1 MSERLDVRVLNRR
14 EELEALREPW
24 DALWQRCPAATTFQ
38 RPEWLLPWCREL
50 GPEEVLALVLRS
62 PSAQGLV
69 GLAPLAIH
77 RIGAERVVA
86 LLGAGIT
93 DYNDV
98 LAAPGYERAVAE
110 AVLAFLGERAGAW
123 DVADLHDLRGSSP
136 LLAADAPPG
145 WSDEVE
151 KHEAC
156 PRVVIPEG
164 AGPDDLFSP
173 GMRARIARA
182 RKRLARAGALRVEV
196 AGADS
201 LGELLD
207 ALFANHRARWISRG
221 EGGVLDEALRP
232 FHRAAA
238 AGLCARGALRLFGL
252 RLDGRIIAS
261 LYGLAERDGLASYI
275 TGFDPEFAWYS
286 PGLVMLASAIEHTAR
301 EGARTVDFLRG
312 REPYKYAWGA
322 VDRWTYRRRLRH
334 RGARGAAAVEG
345 AARPDGRGEVEGAAR
360 ASGRGEVEG
369 AMRAVMSGEV
379 SPEVGLVRLLGAA
392 GDLAAAERALEAA
405 QAGAGE
411 PAARLEALRRC
422 VAERRAACATVA
434 EMLGAHRD
442 GGGAGEV
449 APTRTAALFDALC
462 ARSEEASV
470 AAYSLGDPA
479 LLDRATR
486 EVVELLERWG
496 LLDQDRA
503 ILQIGCGIG
512 RFEAAL
518 APRVREAW
526 GLDVAPR
533 MIEAARRRCA
543 GLSNVVLAVSSGVDL
558 RDVPSARFDL
568 VYAVDSFPYLVGAGA
583 AVVDR
588 HVADARRVLVP
599 GGELVLLGYSYR
611 GDPARDAADVA
622 RLAARHGFDVLVSGE
637 RPFSLWDGLAYRLRR
652 IAHR

>member
-1 MSERLDVRVLNRR
+1 MSERLDVEVLDRR
-14 EELEALREPW
+14 EALEALREPW
-24 DALWQRCPAATTFQ
+24 SALWERCPAATAFQ
-38 RPEWLLPWCREL
+38 RPEWLIPWCREL
-50 GPEEVLALVLRS
+50 GPEEVLALVFRS
-62 PSAQGLV
+62 EQGLV
-69 GLAPLAIH
+69 GMAPLAIH
-77 RIGAERVVA
+77 RTGEERVVA

-110 AVLAFLGERAGAW
+110 AVFACLDERADAW

-136 LLAADAPPG
+136 LFAAEAPSG

-151 KHEAC
+151 KLEAC
-156 PRVVIPEG
+156 PRVTIPEG

-173 GMRARIARA
+173 GMRARVSRA
-182 RKRLARAGALRVEV
+182 RKRLARAGALRVDV
-196 AGADS
+196 ADAASVD
-201 LGELLD
+201 ELLD

-232 FHRAAA
+232 FHRAVAR
-238 AGLCARGALRLFGL
+238 GLCARGALRLFGL

-261 LYGLAERDGLASYI
+261 LYGLSERGGLASYI
-275 TGFDPEFAWYS
+275 TGFDPELAWYS
-286 PGLVMLASAIEHTAR
+286 PGLVMLASAIEHAAR

-312 REPYKYAWGA
+312 REPYKYEWGA

-334 RGARGAAAVEG
+334 RGAREAGRPGGPEAGQGELEG
-345 AARPDGRGEVEGAAR
+345 AV
-360 ASGRGEVEG
+360 
-369 AMRAVMSGEV
+369 RAVMSGEV
-379 SPEVGLVRLLGAA
+379 SSEVGLVRLLGVA
-392 GDLAAAERALEAA
+392 GDLAAVARAIEAA
-405 QAGAGE
+405 RPAAGEGE

-422 VAERRAACATVA
+422 LDERRAACATVA

-442 GGGAGEV
+442 AGVAGAD
-449 APTRTAALFDALC
+449 APARAARLFDELC

-470 AAYSLGDPA
+470 AAYSLGDPEI
-479 LLDRATR
+479 LERATR

-496 LLDQDRA
+496 AIGEGRA

-543 GLSNVVLAVSSGVDL
+543 GLPNVVLAVSSGVDL
-558 RDVPSARFDL
+558 GDVPSARFDL
-568 VYAVDSFPYLVGAGA
+568 VYAVDSFPYLVAAGA

-588 HVADARRVLVP
+588 HVAEARRVLLP
-599 GGELVLLGYSYR
+599 GGELVVLSYSYR

-637 RPFSLWDGLAYRLRR
+637 RAFSLWDGRAYRLRR
-652 IAHR
+652 LEHR

>member
-1 MSERLDVRVLNRR
+1 MSERPDIQVLRR
-14 EELEALREPW
+14 RAELEALREPW
-24 DALWQRCPAATTFQ
+24 DALWQRCPTASTFQ
-38 RPEWLLPWCREL
+38 RPEWLIPWCREL
-50 GPEEVLALVLRS
+50 GPEEVLVLVFRS
-62 PSAQGLV
+62 PSEHGLV

-77 RIGAERVVA
+77 SYRGERLVA
-86 LLGAGIT
+86 LLGAGIS

-98 LAAPGYERAVAE
+98 LAAPGYERAVAA
-110 AVLAFLGERAGAW
+110 AVLAHLCDRADDW

-136 LLAADAPPG
+136 LLAAPAPAG
-145 WSDEVE
+145 WSDEIE
-151 KHEAC
+151 KLEAC
-156 PRVVIPEG
+156 PMVTIPEG

-173 GMRARIARA
+173 GMRARVSRA
-182 RKRLARAGALRVEV
+182 RKRLAKAGALRVDV
-196 AGADS
+196 ADAASVD
-201 LGELLD
+201 ELLD

-252 RLDGRIIAS
+252 RLDGRVIAS

-275 TGFDPEFAWYS
+275 TGFDPELAWYS
-286 PGLVMLASAIEHTAR
+286 PGLVMLASAIEHAAR

-312 REPYKYAWGA
+312 REPYKYEWGA

-334 RGARGAAAVEG
+334 RGPGEAGRAGGRGELEAAVE
-345 AARPDGRGEVEGAAR
+345 
-360 ASGRGEVEG
+360 
-369 AMRAVMSGEV
+369 AVMSGEV

-392 GDLAAAERALEAA
+392 GDLAAAERAIEAA
-405 QAGAGE
+405 GQAEQASDGAGE
-411 PAARLEALRRC
+411 AAARLGALRRC
-422 VAERRAACATVA
+422 LEERRAACATLV

-442 GGGAGEV
+442 AGGGAGAD
-449 APTRTAALFDALC
+449 APARAARLFDALC

-479 LLDRATR
+479 LLERATR
-486 EVVELLERWG
+486 EVVELLEGWG
-496 LLDQDRA
+496 VIGEDRA
-503 ILQIGCGIG
+503 VLQIGCGIG

-526 GLDVAPR
+526 GLDVSPG

-543 GLSNVVLAVSSGVDL
+543 GLANVVLAVSSGVDL
-558 RDVPSARFDL
+558 GGVPPERFDL
-568 VYAVDSFPYLVGAGA
+568 VYAVDSFPYLVAAGE

-588 HVADARRVLVP
+588 HVAEARRVLRP
-599 GGELVLLGYSYR
+599 GGELVVLGYSYR
-611 GDPARDAADVA
+611 GDAARDAADVA

-637 RPFSLWDGLAYRLRR
+637 RPFALWDARAYRLRR
-652 IAHR
+652 LEHR

>member
-1 MSERLDVRVLNRR
+1 MSERLDIEVLYRR
-14 EELEALREPW
+14 GELAALREPW
-24 DALWQRCPAATTFQ
+24 NALWQRCPAATTFQ
-38 RPEWLLPWCREL
+38 RPEWLIPWCREL
-50 GPEEVLALVLRS
+50 GPEEVLALVFRS
-62 PSAQGLV
+62 PSEQGLV

-77 RIGAERVVA
+77 RYRGERLVA

-98 LAAPGYERAVAE
+98 LAAPGYERAVAA
-110 AVLAFLGERAGAW
+110 AVLAHLRDRAADW

-136 LLAADAPPG
+136 LLAVEAPAG
-145 WSDEVE
+145 WSDEIE
-151 KHEAC
+151 KLEAC
-156 PRVVIPEG
+156 PMVTIPEG

-173 GMRARIARA
+173 GMRARVGRA
-182 RKRLARAGALRVEV
+182 RKRLAKAGALRVDV
-196 AGADS
+196 ADAASVD
-201 LGELLD
+201 ELLD
-207 ALFANHRARWISRG
+207 ALFANHRARWVSRG

-232 FHRAAA
+232 FHRAVA

-286 PGLVMLASAIEHTAR
+286 PGLVMLASAIEHAAR

-312 REPYKYAWGA
+312 REPYKYEWGA

-334 RGARGAAAVEG
+334 RGAGEAGRSVGQGELEAAVG
-345 AARPDGRGEVEGAAR
+345 
-360 ASGRGEVEG
+360 
-369 AMRAVMSGEV
+369 AVMSGEV

-392 GDLAAAERALEAA
+392 GDLAAAERAIEAA
-405 QAGAGE
+405 GQGAEAGGGAGE
-411 PAARLEALRRC
+411 AAARLAALRRC
-422 VAERRAACATVA
+422 LEERRAACATLV

-442 GGGAGEV
+442 AGGGGAD
-449 APTRTAALFDALC
+449 APARAARLFDALC

-470 AAYSLGDPA
+470 AAYSLGDPE
-479 LLDRATR
+479 LLERSTR
-486 EVVELLERWG
+486 EVVELLDRWG
-496 LLDQDRA
+496 VLGEDRA
-503 ILQIGCGIG
+503 VLQIGCGIG

-526 GLDVAPR
+526 GLDVSPG

-558 RDVPSARFDL
+558 GDVPPARFDL
-568 VYAVDSFPYLVGAGA
+568 VYAVDSFPYLVAAGEE
-583 AVVDR
+583 VVDR
-588 HVADARRVLVP
+588 HVAEARRVLRP
-599 GGELVLLGYSYR
+599 GGELVVLNYAYR
-611 GDPARDAADVA
+611 GDADRDAADVA

-637 RPFSLWDGLAYRLRR
+637 RPFALWDGRAYRLRR
-652 IAHR
+652 LDPV

>member
-1 MSERLDVRVLNRR
+1 MSERLDIKVLHRR
-14 EELEALREPW
+14 GELEALREPW
-24 DALWQRCPAATTFQ
+24 SALWQRCPAAATFQ

-50 GPEEVLALVLRS
+50 GPEEVLSLAFWS
-62 PSAQGLV
+62 EATLV

-77 RIGAERVVA
+77 HYRGERLVA

-110 AVLAFLGERAGAW
+110 AVLAFLDERADAW
-123 DVADLHDLRGSSP
+123 DVADFHDLRGSSP
-136 LLAADAPPG
+136 LFAAEAPPG

-156 PRVVIPEG
+156 PAVMLPEG

-173 GMRARIARA
+173 GMRARVSRA
-182 RKRLARAGALRVEV
+182 RKRLARAGALRVDV
-196 AGADS
+196 ADAASVD
-201 LGELLD
+201 ELLD

-232 FHRAAA
+232 FHRAVARE
-238 AGLCARGALRLFGL
+238 LCARGALRLFGL

-261 LYGLAERDGLASYI
+261 LYGLVERGGLASYI

-286 PGLVMLASAIEHTAR
+286 PGLVMLASAIEHAAR

-312 REPYKYAWGA
+312 REPYKYEWGA

-334 RGARGAAAVEG
+334 RGGRGAGRQGGVEVGQGGVEG
-345 AARPDGRGEVEGAAR
+345 AV
-360 ASGRGEVEG
+360 
-369 AMRAVMSGEV
+369 RAVVSGEA
-379 SPEVGLVRLLGAA
+379 SPEVGLVRLLVAA
-392 GDLAAAERALEAA
+392 GDLEAAARAIEAA
-405 QAGAGE
+405 RGGAGE
-411 PAARLEALRRC
+411 GEPEARLEALRRC
-422 VAERRAACATVA
+422 LDERRGACATVA

-442 GGGAGEV
+442 AGLAGPD
-449 APTRTAALFDALC
+449 APARAARLFDELC

-479 LLDRATR
+479 RLERATR

-496 LLDQDRA
+496 AIAEDRA

-526 GLDVAPR
+526 GLDVAAR

-543 GLSNVVLAVSSGVDL
+543 GLPNVVLAVSSGADL
-558 RDVPSARFDL
+558 GDVPSDRFDL
-568 VYAVDSFPYLVGAGA
+568 VYAVDAFPYLVAAGTE
-583 AVVDR
+583 VVDR
-588 HVADARRVLVP
+588 HLAEARRVLKP
-599 GGELVLLGYSYR
+599 GGELVVLSYSYR

-622 RLAARHGFDVLVSGE
+622 RLAARHGFDVLASGE
-637 RPFSLWDGLAYRLRR
+637 RPFSLWDGRAYRLRR
-652 IAHR
+652 MEHR

>member
-1 MSERLDVRVLNRR
+1 MSERLDVEVLHRR

-24 DALWQRCPAATTFQ
+24 SALWERCPAATVFQ
-38 RPEWLLPWCREL
+38 RPEWLIPWCREL
-50 GPEEVLALVLRS
+50 GPEEVLALAFRS
-62 PSAQGLV
+62 EQGLV

-77 RIGAERVVA
+77 HYGGERLVA

-98 LAAPGYERAVAE
+98 LAAPGYERAVAD
-110 AVLAFLGERAGAW
+110 AVLAYLDERADAW

-136 LLAADAPPG
+136 LFAAEAPAG
-145 WSDEVE
+145 WSDEIE

-156 PRVVIPEG
+156 PRVTIPEG
-164 AGPDDLFSP
+164 AGPDELFSP
-173 GMRARIARA
+173 GMRARVSRA
-182 RKRLARAGALRVEV
+182 RKRLAKAGALRVDV
-196 AGADS
+196 ADGSSVD
-201 LGELLD
+201 ELLE
-207 ALFANHRARWISRG
+207 ALFANHRARWVSRG

-232 FHRAAA
+232 FHRAVAQ
-238 AGLCARGALRLFGL
+238 GLCARGALRLFGL
-252 RLDGRIIAS
+252 RLDGRVIAS
-261 LYGLAERDGLASYI
+261 LYGLVERGGMASYI

-286 PGLVMLASAIEHTAR
+286 PGLVMLASAIEHAAA

-312 REPYKYAWGA
+312 REPYKYEWGA

-334 RGARGAAAVEG
+334 RRAREAGPEAGQGALEG
-345 AARPDGRGEVEGAAR
+345 AV
-360 ASGRGEVEG
+360 
-369 AMRAVMSGEV
+369 RAVVSGEV
-379 SPEVGLVRLLGAA
+379 SPEVGLVRLLGAV
-392 GDLAAAERALEAA
+392 GDLADAARAIEAA
-405 QAGAGE
+405 RPAAGEGE

-422 VAERRAACATVA
+422 LDERRAACGTVA

-442 GGGAGEV
+442 AGV
-449 APTRTAALFDALC
+449 AGPDAPARAARLFDELC

-479 LLDRATR
+479 LLERATG

-496 LLDQDRA
+496 AIGEDRA
-503 ILQIGCGIG
+503 VLQIGCGIG

-543 GLSNVVLAVSSGVDL
+543 GLPNVVLAASSGVDL
-558 RDVPSARFDL
+558 GDAPSSRFDL
-568 VYAVDSFPYLVGAGA
+568 VYAVDSFPYLVAAGE

-588 HVADARRVLVP
+588 HVAEARRVLRP
-599 GGELVLLGYSYR
+599 GGELVILSYSYR
-611 GDPARDAADVA
+611 GDLARDAADVA

-637 RPFSLWDGLAYRLRR
+637 RAFSLWDGRAYRLRR
-652 IAHR
+652 IEDR